1 MGLYMAE
8 ILRLEHAG
16 LTVTNLDDSVTWYGR
31 MFGCEVVQELHW
43 PETGVRATY
52 LSLGKDGSL
61 LELFSRPGT
70 TRAFD
75 PDPEMARYEHICVE
89 VADLDA
95 AFADLET
102 KGATVA
108 FAPRLAK
115 RHGRI
120 AMVIDP
126 DGFRIELLQ
135 FLTADRHAELVRDAA
150 R

>member
-1 MGLYMAE
+1 MGE

-16 LTVTNLDDSVTWYGR
+16 LTVTDLDASVAWYRR

-52 LSLGKDGSL
+52 VSLGKDGSL

-70 TRAFD
+70 VKAFA
-75 PDPEMARYEHICVE
+75 PDPEMARYEHICVQ
-89 VADLDA
+89 VADIDA
-95 AFADLET
+95 AFAELEA
-102 KGATVA
+102 KGANVA

-135 FLTADRHAELVRDAA
+135 VLTAERHAELVQAVGR
-150 R
+150 

>member
-1 MGLYMAE
+1 MAE

-16 LTVTNLDDSVTWYGR
+16 LTVTDLDASVAWYQR

-52 LSLGKDGSL
+52 ISLGKHGSL

-70 TRAFD
+70 VHAFA
-75 PDPEMARYEHICVE
+75 PTPEMARYEHICVE
-89 VADLDA
+89 VADIDV
-95 AFADLET
+95 AFADLEA
-102 KGATVA
+102 KGANVA

-115 RHGRI
+115 RNGRI
-120 AMVIDP
+120 AMIIDP
-126 DGFRIELLQ
+126 DGFRIELLEV
-135 FLTADRHAELVRDAA
+135 LTPDQHAELSRTAG

>member
-1 MGLYMAE
+1 MAE

-16 LTVTNLDDSVTWYGR
+16 LTVVDLDASVAWYQR

-52 LSLGKDGSL
+52 ISLGKDGSL

-70 TRAFD
+70 VHAFA
-75 PDPEMARYEHICVE
+75 PDAEMARYEHICVE
-89 VADLDA
+89 VADIDG
-95 AFADLET
+95 AFADLEA
-102 KGATVA
+102 KGANVA

-135 FLTADRHAELVRDAA
+135 VLTAERHAELVHEAA
-150 R
+150 RS